1 MARELPT
8 VEIHSLKDP
17 TQRWR
22 INADD
27 FDESIHRLWTP
38 ARSESVPE
46 VKPNA
51 RVARTPSVPDFVLD
65 ESGETVAVNIIDPRR
80 GMSRKQIP
88 TAEYNPDVHN
98 LWSTHSRFQR

>member
-27 FDESIHRLWTP
+27 FDESIHRLWAPTGP
-38 ARSESVPE
+38 ESAPE
-46 VKPNA
+46 AEPNI
-51 RVARTPSVPDFVLD
+51 RVARTPSVPDFILD
-65 ESGETVAVNIIDPRR
+65 ESGEAVAVNIIDPSQGR
-80 GMSRKQIP
+80 SRKQISA
-88 TAEYNPDVHN
+88 AEYNPNTHN